1 MTSIVDVSGKPLKAD
16 NTLLSED
23 IAKAYTTSVRNPRPA
38 SVASTL
44 NPLRLAGLLRSVVD
58 GNNPEDYMTLA
69 EEMEEH
75 HKIMALDL
83 ETGQTK
89 VEDLGDFNRG
99 NDPEGI
105 ALVINKDNTGYW
117 ICTEQSKTDNRFH
130 LYDRQTL
137 ERISTMYLEDVS
149 YTDGITTAYMH
160 GNWYLYAVDNDKRV
174 VAFQLPEIN

>member
-1 MTSIVDVSGKPLKAD
+1 MRSALIPALIYTLEESCSLKEP
-16 NTLLSED
+16 T
-23 IAKAYTTSVRNPRPA
+23 
-38 SVASTL
+38 
-44 NPLRLAGLLRSVVD
+44 
-58 GNNPEDYMTLA
+58 
-69 EEMEEH
+69 
-75 HKIMALDL
+75 
-83 ETGQTK
+83 Q
-89 VEDLGDFNRG
+89 
-99 NDPEGI
+99 
-105 ALVINKDNTGYW
+105 YW